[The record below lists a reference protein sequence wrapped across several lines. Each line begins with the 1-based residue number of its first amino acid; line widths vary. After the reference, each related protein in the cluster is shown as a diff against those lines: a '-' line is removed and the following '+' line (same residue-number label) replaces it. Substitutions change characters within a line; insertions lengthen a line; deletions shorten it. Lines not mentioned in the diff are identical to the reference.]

1 MENKRTR
8 RKIFCDYKDNLSC
21 IKEIIKYQEQLYNKV
36 YRDGKWIRRRKNVK
50 LQKKYVLNVLNIA

>member
-21 IKEIIKYQEQLYNKV
+21 VKKIIKYQEQLYNKV
-36 YRDGKWIRRRKNVK
+36 YRDGKWIRRRRCHTMESS
-50 LQKKYVLNVLNIA
+50 QKKHHP